1 MRNSKISVVIPFYN
15 EENELDKLL
24 FNIRKFENKS
34 NQVNEYLFIDDC
46 SNDNSL
52 KILENFKKKQ
62 KILISQKIIIIK
74 NKVNLG
80 WAKTLKKGY
89 KKSKS
94 ELTLFIPG
102 DGEADLNQFL
112 RKFDPEFDVIIFQRK
127 DMGSRP
133 FLRKIISKLYKYL
146 ICKIFF
152 IKVLDL
158 NGLIMIKTKKIN
170 KLRLFSNSF
179 FISAEIIL
187 KSHLLKL
194 NIDRN
199 KNFKLLTKNKYKSSS
214 LNFRQLFLT
223 LFDICKMIL
232 FCLNVFFKAFIK

>member
-15 EENELDKLL
+15 EEDELDKLL

-34 NQVNEYLFIDDC
+34 NQVNEYIFIDDC
-46 SNDNSL
+46 SKDNSL
-52 KILENFKKKQ
+52 KILKNFKKKQ
-62 KILISQKIIIIK
+62 KIFLSKKIIIFK
-74 NKVNLG
+74 NKDNLG
-80 WAKTLKKGY
+80 WAKTLQKGY

-94 ELTLFIPG
+94 KLTLFIPG

-112 RKFDPEFDVIIFQRK
+112 RKFDPEFDVFIFQRK
-127 DMGSRP
+127 DMSSRP
-133 FLRKIISKLYKYL
+133 FSRKIISKLYKYL
-146 ICKIFF
+146 LCKIFF
-152 IKVLDL
+152 IKELDL

-170 KLRLFSNSF
+170 KLKLFSNSF

-223 LFDICKMIL
+223 LFDFSKMIL
-232 FCLNVFFKAFIK
+232 FGLNIFYKTFIK